1 LRLQIKGIK
10 MKNIFILSAITASL
24 LTNIS
29 AIEMTD
35 YKVVDSLYQN
45 AYLNGQLN
53 VDSGNQEQTSYN
65 LHLNANAEVV
75 KSTLPYSWDLR
86 FDGNSDFSRGSNSS
100 DEAVD
105 SYDTTAVGHVDKYI
119 NDNDK
124 LFVYGVGNLGY
135 KKGALANSAD
145 DPFVKIGTGAGYG
158 RVYNATALAKALRI
172 VEDLLKYNLIKGDL
186 SDKAYISLAAVIDK
200 EADYISK
207 YGLTEYKKYWYQ
219 DMEKVFKESSVLD
232 KDSLGAFGIVRI
244 NEILDIERVSPR
256 MHGWKVR
263 GGFGKIL
270 SNYDGKSEDATVD
283 AEFEYGLPI
292 GHTSQFT
299 ERLTMSKLLDTDT
312 DKEFSLTN
320 TMRYTYEVADRIDWE
335 NNWLLSYDQ
344 NDVADDFVKNTL
356 STGFRYYLANRLSF
370 DTTFSLS
377 KINSGAGEEE
387 AWNKSLFA
395 GVTYRLK

>member
-1 LRLQIKGIK
+1 

-24 LTNIS
+24 LTNIN

-45 AYLNGQLN
+45 AYINGKLN
-53 VDSGNQEQTSYN
+53 VDSGNQDQTSYN

-145 DPFVKIGTGAGYG
+145 DPFVKIGAGAGYG

-270 SNYDGKSEDATVD
+270 SNYDGNSEDATVD
-283 AEFEYGLPI
+283 GEFEYGLPI
-292 GHTSQFT
+292 GHSSQFT
-299 ERLTMSKLLDTDT
+299 ERLTMSKLLNNDT
-312 DKEFSLTN
+312 DKKFSLTN
-320 TMRYTYEVADRIDWE
+320 TMRYTYEIADRIDWE

-356 STGFRYYLANRLSF
+356 STGFRYYLANRVSF

-377 KINSGAGEEE
+377 KINSGVGEEE

>member
-1 LRLQIKGIK
+1 

-24 LTNIS
+24 LTNIN

-45 AYLNGQLN
+45 AYINGKLN
-53 VDSGNQEQTSYN
+53 VDSGNQDQTSYN

-86 FDGNSDFSRGSNSS
+86 FDGNSDFSKGSNSN

-135 KKGALANSAD
+135 QKGALANSAD
-145 DPFVKIGTGAGYG
+145 DPFVKVGAGAGYG

-270 SNYDGKSEDATVD
+270 SNYDGNSEDATVD
-283 AEFEYGLPI
+283 GEFEYGLPI
-292 GHTSQFT
+292 GHSSQFT
-299 ERLTMSKLLDTDT
+299 ERLTMSKLLNNDT
-312 DKEFSLTN
+312 DKKFSLTN
-320 TMRYTYEVADRIDWE
+320 TIRYTYEVADRIDWE

-377 KINSGAGEEE
+377 KIDSGVGEEE
-387 AWNKSLFA
+387 DWNKSLFA

>member
-1 LRLQIKGIK
+1 
-10 MKNIFILSAITASL
+10 MKNIFILSVVTASL
-24 LTNIS
+24 LTGVN

-45 AYLNGQLN
+45 AYVNGKLN
-53 VDSGNQEQTSYN
+53 VDSGNQDQTSYN
-65 LHLNANAEVV
+65 LHLNANAEIV

-86 FDGNSDFSRGSNSS
+86 FEGNSDFSKGSHSN
-100 DEAVD
+100 DESVD
-105 SYDTTAVGHVDKYI
+105 SYDTKAVGHIDKYI
-119 NDNDK
+119 NNDDQF
-124 LFVYGVGNLGY
+124 FVYGSGDLGY
-135 KKGALANSAD
+135 KKGALADSAE
-145 DPFVKIGTGAGYG
+145 DPFAKVGAGAGYG
-158 RVYNATALAKALRI
+158 RVYNATALAKSLRI
-172 VEDLLKYNLIKGDL
+172 VEDLLEYKLIKGDL
-186 SDKAYISLAAVIDK
+186 SDKAYISLASVIDK

-207 YGLTEYKKYWYQ
+207 YGLTEYKKYWYR
-219 DMEKVFKESSVLD
+219 DMEKVFKDSSVLD

-256 MHGWKVR
+256 LHGWKVR

-270 SNYDGKSEDATVD
+270 SNYDGESEDATVD

-320 TMRYTYEVADRIDWE
+320 TMRYTYEISDRIDWE
-335 NNWLLSYDQ
+335 NNWLLSYEQ

-356 STGFRYYLANRLSF
+356 ATGFRYYLANRLSF

-377 KINSGAGEEE
+377 KIDSGVGEEK